1 MAASGGKHEFTMTEN
16 PRPTGPRHGV
26 KWPYVALVDV
36 ATIDRRAKG
45 PEEVHQADLYV
56 GLENITNG
64 GQFQNVRT
72 AGEAGLK
79 SNKFLFTRS
88 HVLYGKLRPY
98 LSKIA
103 APEFEGICSTDILPI
118 RPGPNLDRRYL
129 LHYLRT
135 PGMVS
140 HAASKAVGINLPRL
154 SPNVLELFQIPL
166 PSIEEQ
172 RRIAGVLDAAEAL
185 RARRRRALAK
195 LNSLTQAIFIKMF
208 GHPVTNERGWPT
220 HSLGG
225 VCTKIQIGPFG
236 SLLHKSD
243 YVEDGVPLV
252 NPMHIADGR
261 IRPMKEQTVGIQ
273 KYSELKQY
281 CLQVG
286 DVVMGRRG
294 EMGRVAVVGECEA
307 GYVCG
312 SGSLFLR
319 PDPDRAIPQYIAA
332 VLSSSRGRRQL
343 EDSAQGVTMPNL
355 NSDIVERFKLG
366 VPPVHLQMR
375 FADALVAHSELEA
388 KQRDHADELDRL
400 FFSLQQ
406 RAFRGEL

>member
-1 MAASGGKHEFTMTEN
+1 MAASRGKHEFTMTEN

-56 GLENITNG
+56 GLGNITNG

-135 PGMVS
+135 PELLS

-172 RRIAGVLDAAEAL
+172 RRIAAVLDAAEAL
-185 RARRRRALAK
+185 QAKRRQAINVLD
-195 LNSLTQAIFIKMF
+195 SLTQAIFTDMF
-208 GHPVTNERGWPT
+208 GDPVQDETITRLGECVDLYSGSTLPEGEEFEGQVSGYALVKVSDLARDGNEKFINSTREWTPVKGPSASTCPSGSIVFPKRGAAIAKNRKRITTIPSVLDPNLMGVT
-220 HSLGG
+220 PKSHSL
-225 VCTKIQIGPFG
+225 TLPYLYAWFERLDLQSIQSG
-236 SLLHKSD
+236 SS
-243 YVEDGVPLV
+243 VPQL
-252 NPMHIADGR
+252 NKKDLAPL
-261 IRPMKEQTVGIQ
+261 
-273 KYSELKQY
+273 ELKLPRVENQIKFAQ
-281 CLQVG
+281 LVG
-286 DVVMGRRG
+286 NV
-294 EMGRVAVVGECEA
+294 
-307 GYVCG
+307 
-312 SGSLFLR
+312 
-319 PDPDRAIPQYIAA
+319 
-332 VLSSSRGRRQL
+332 
-343 EDSAQGVTMPNL
+343 DSARAHMVQQL
-355 NSDIVERFKLG
+355 QQLDIL
-366 VPPVHLQMR
+366 
-375 FADALVAHSELEA
+375 FA
-388 KQRDHADELDRL
+388 
-400 FFSLQQ
+400 SLQQ
-406 RAFRGEL
+406 RAFRGDL